1 MFDIFDMLKKDKDEK
16 KAAVKQVTR
25 ETIIGD
31 ILDMDQTTAPY
42 FMEIGMHCLGCPAS
56 RGETIEEACE
66 VHGVDCDELIAVHA
80 VHLAGLLDGLAAGSR
95 AAQAVHPDLHE
106 VGCGGLVHIQDIA
119 DDGLAGDLLHGSLLF
134 VLVLLEHIKNI
145 KHDGVSFLFRSFR
158 QPDGRPYILYPIT
171 RFIFK
176 YSCKF

>member
-16 KAAVKQVTR
+16 KAAVKQVTC

-66 VHGVDCDELIAVHA
+66 VHGVDCDELIGKLNE
-80 VHLAGLLDGLAAGSR
+80 HLAAKKA
-95 AAQAVHPDLHE
+95 
-106 VGCGGLVHIQDIA
+106 
-119 DDGLAGDLLHGSLLF
+119 
-134 VLVLLEHIKNI
+134 
-145 KHDGVSFLFRSFR
+145 
-158 QPDGRPYILYPIT
+158 
-171 RFIFK
+171 
-176 YSCKF
+176 